1 MKKGTLSKGTVMNL
15 VLDTLALQ
23 CVWDEIVLVV
33 SGKEQRGMRG
43 HHVVLHTFTHIFVHL
58 GVFCI
63 LL

>member
-1 MKKGTLSKGTVMNL
+1 MNL